1 MHVTNRAKIGEQRGE
16 RGCSTEGWIAAS
28 EVGAMI
34 PLPSKDMV
42 LEACAGIVVLE
53 HPLLQAAYELASMH
67 EARMDSSPDCF
78 TEIDRQRGVL
88 MRAIDRWVAAT
99 IVPARGAAYQHTET
113 VGAVIDRMA
122 QLSVAARGSIAAG
135 APDGEMRVAWQRLA
149 ELTVGYTDLSFEISA
164 GVRRLPDLTV
174 PAAGTVE

>member
-1 MHVTNRAKIGEQRGE
+1 
-16 RGCSTEGWIAAS
+16 
-28 EVGAMI
+28 MI

-67 EARMDSSPDCF
+67 EARADSSPDCF

-88 MRAIDRWVAAT
+88 MRGIDRWVAAT
-99 IVPARGAAYQHTET
+99 VAPARSAAYQHTET

-122 QLSVAARGSIAAG
+122 RLSVAARGSIASG
-135 APDGEMRVAWQRLA
+135 APDAEMRRAWQQLA
-149 ELTVGYTDLSFEISA
+149 ELTVGYSDLSYEISA
-164 GVRRLPDLTV
+164 GVRRLPDHTV
-174 PAAGTVE
+174 LAFGAVE